1 MKQYEKAVDSHT
13 KELKELKQQL
23 KRLGMMVERLVHD
36 NKRLERKII
45 AQNDKIVTMSQHIR
59 GKQ

>member
-1 MKQYEKAVDSHT
+1 MKQYEKELDTNT
-13 KELKELKQQL
+13 KEVKELKQQL
-23 KRLGMMVERLVHD
+23 KRLGMIVERLVHD

-45 AQNDKIVTMSQHIR
+45 AQNDKIATMSQHIR